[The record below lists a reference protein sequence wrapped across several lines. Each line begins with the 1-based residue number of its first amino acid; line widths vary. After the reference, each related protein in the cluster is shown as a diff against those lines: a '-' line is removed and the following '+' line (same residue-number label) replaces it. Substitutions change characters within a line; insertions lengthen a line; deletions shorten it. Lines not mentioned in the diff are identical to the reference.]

1 MFTSGPVSSEIAVVS
16 FGMFMGKASHTT
28 LNVEG
33 TPQVIAKIA
42 SLGVP
47 RCESRDLTHQTVS
60 DRILS
65 DVLRAAFLPA

>member
-1 MFTSGPVSSEIAVVS
+1 MSSEIAVVS

-33 TPQVIAKIA
+33 TPQLIAKIA

-47 RCESRDLTHQTVS
+47 RCESWDLTHQTVS
-60 DRILS
+60 D
-65 DVLRAAFLPA
+65 